1 MTPFRTVIPIVLNH
15 MNVSHT
21 QKKKKINK
29 DTGGITPKVL
39 YAERTRPKSIS
50 NSYTE
55 YIHTERWV
63 EPLGRTN

>member
-1 MTPFRTVIPIVLNH
+1 